1 MVSCPLPSHPI
12 LFRPIPSR
20 PDKLVES
27 VVGALARRPICT
39 LTSPTASSPA
49 YRVAAGCN
57 LPRLVKAS
65 SVESG
70 DSLIHPWGGRVF
82 RLVQFDSDFDMIVH
96 HDDDG
101 D

>member
-1 MVSCPLPSHPI
+1 MVS
-12 LFRPIPSR
+12 RPVLSR

-39 LTSPTASSPA
+39 LTSPTACSPA
-49 YRVAAGCN
+49 NRVAAGCN

-70 DSLIHPWGGRVF
+70 DSLIHLWGGRVF
-82 RLVQFDSDFDMIVH
+82 RLVEFDFDMMVH